1 MLADINVI
9 NILDTWRVK
18 LILHVTDIYVEQYGT
33 QHGALRYTKIDF
45 FVTRFITVD
54 LNVLLSITDVAKNK
68 MQEFW

>member
-1 MLADINVI
+1 MSLTYWIHGESNSFFMS
-9 NILDTWRVK
+9 LT
-18 LILHVTDIYVEQYGT
+18 YVEQYGT